1 MRLDLKEFPAFLRN
15 FGLVLL
21 AGGVLQGAFEVW
33 DFNVYSVS
41 IVGIALIV
49 ASFVRR

>member
-21 AGGVLQGAFEVW
+21 AGGVLQGAFEMW
-33 DFNVYSVS
+33 SAAVYIVS
-41 IVGIALIV
+41 IAGLGLMVI
-49 ASFVRR
+49 SFLRK